1 MIVLTCISAC
11 VLQLIRWEDGL
22 LLEGLLLALEHC
34 ATMVWE
40 CLMRFEEPALDKEEL
55 AGLLDELKVYCVKA
69 YSIKRVI
76 TSLQ

>member
-1 MIVLTCISAC
+1 MLQCTGQPPQRRLILPEISVVL
-11 VLQLIRWEDGL
+11 
-22 LLEGLLLALEHC
+22 
-34 ATMVWE
+34 
-40 CLMRFEEPALDKEEL
+40 RFEEPALDKEEL